1 MATLQIKVNGRLK
14 TEAQSVAAGMGLD
27 LSTAIR
33 IFLTQ
38 MVRENGLPF
47 RPCADPFHSAINQ
60 EHLAQVVDDLNR
72 GQNCAVRNLIED

>member
-1 MATLQIKVNGRLK
+1 MATLQIKVNDRLK
-14 TEAQSVAAGMGLD
+14 AEAQAVAAGMGLD

-47 RPCADPFHSAINQ
+47 RPCTDPFHSIINQ
-60 EHLAQVVDDLNR
+60 EHLAQVADDLNR
-72 GQNCAVRNLIED
+72 GRNCAVHDLIED